1 MREEYE
7 YKTMFSKETN
17 DNMKVFHDITEDCIE
32 ILGTSKY
39 LEPFTG
45 KKSGTPSDEV
55 MTKYNQYLMKYTNET
70 NRGILRTL
78 LVFGKPYKNHPI
90 VKDTITILA
99 DELRKGSPNGF
110 I

>member
-1 MREEYE
+1 MREEYQYE
-7 YKTMFSKETN
+7 PKLPKETN

-32 ILGTSKY
+32 ILGASKY

-45 KKSGTPSDEV
+45 EKSGTPSDEV

-90 VKDTITILA
+90 VKDTINILA
-99 DELRKGSPNGF
+99 DELRKGSLNGL

>member
-1 MREEYE
+1 MTEKE
-7 YKTMFSKETN
+7 KTKSALLDPKRGTLFSE
-17 DNMKVFHDITEDCIE
+17 
-32 ILGTSKY
+32 
-39 LEPFTG
+39 
-45 KKSGTPSDEV
+45 
-55 MTKYNQYLMKYTNET
+55 YNQYLMKYTNET
-70 NRGILRTL
+70 DRGILRTL

>member
-1 MREEYE
+1 MRQEFTYDPR
-7 YKTMFSKETN
+7 FSKETN
-17 DNMKVFHDITEDCIE
+17 DNFKIFHEIYEDCKE
-32 ILGTSKY
+32 IMGSEKH

-70 NRGILRTL
+70 DRGILTTL
-78 LVFGKPYKNHPI
+78 LVIGKPYKNHPI
-90 VKDTITILA
+90 VKDTINILA
-99 DELRKGSPNGF
+99 DELRKESPNGF